1 MKMIFPAIDLKN
13 GQSVRLFQGD
23 YQAVTT
29 INADPIQQ
37 AKQIKTSGVKQLH
50 LVDLDGAKSG
60 RPENLAIIRQIRQV
74 FTGFLELGGGIR
86 TYQIAQQ
93 YLKLGIDR
101 IVIGSAALKNPQL
114 VKQLLDDFGASKIAI
129 GIDGKDGQV
138 ATEGWL
144 EQSKIKMS
152 SLIAKMNEFGA
163 KNFIVTDVSRDGT
176 MQGPNLNLLGDLKE
190 AIPQV
195 NLIASGGIRNIEDL
209 KALKRMGIDQ
219 SIIGKAIFEKTIS
232 LAQILEVEKC

>member
-37 AKQIKTSGVKQLH
+37 AKQIETSGVKQLH

-60 RPENLAIIRQIRQV
+60 QPENLAIIRQIRQV

-114 VKQLLDDFGASKIAI
+114 VKRLLDDFGASKIAI
-129 GIDGKDGQV
+129 CIDGKDGQV

-144 EQSKIKMS
+144 EQSKVKMS

-163 KNFIVTDVSRDGT
+163 QNFIVTDVSRDGT
-176 MQGPNLNLLGDLKE
+176 MQGPNLNLLEDLKE
-190 AIPQV
+190 EIPQV

>member
-23 YQAVTT
+23 YQVVTM
-29 INADPIQQ
+29 INANPIQQ
-37 AKQIKTSGVKQLH
+37 AKQIEISGVKQLH

-60 RPENLAIIRQIRQV
+60 QPENLAIIRQIRQV

-114 VKQLLDDFGASKIAI
+114 VKQLIDDFGASKIAI
-129 GIDGKDGQV
+129 GIDGKNGQV

-144 EQSKIKMS
+144 EQSKVKMS

-190 AIPQV
+190 EIPQV

>member
-23 YQAVTT
+23 YQVVTM
-29 INADPIQQ
+29 INANPIQQ
-37 AKQIKTSGVKQLH
+37 AKQIEISGVKQLH

-60 RPENLAIIRQIRQV
+60 QPENLAIIRQIRQV

-114 VKQLLDDFGASKIAI
+114 VKQLIDDFGASKIAI
-129 GIDGKDGQV
+129 GIDGKNGQV

-144 EQSKIKMS
+144 EQSKVKMS

-190 AIPQV
+190 EIPQV
-195 NLIASGGIRNIEDL
+195 NLITSGGIRNIEDL

>member
-1 MKMIFPAIDLKN
+1 MIFPAIDLKN
-13 GQSVRLFQGD
+13 SQSVRLFQGD

-29 INADPIQQ
+29 INDDPIQQ
-37 AKQIKTSGVKQLH
+37 ARQIEKSGVKQLH

-60 RPENLAIIRQIRQV
+60 QPENLTIIKQIRQN
-74 FTGFLELGGGIR
+74 FSGFLELGGGIR

-114 VKQLLDDFGASKIAI
+114 VKRLIDDFGTSKIAI

-144 EQSKIKMS
+144 EQSNVTMS
-152 SLIAKMNEFGA
+152 NLIAKMSKFGA

-176 MQGPNLNLLGDLKE
+176 MQGPNLELLAALKE
-190 AIPQV
+190 DIPQV

-209 KALKRMGIDQ
+209 KALKRIGIDQ
-219 SIIGKAIFEKTIS
+219 SIIGKALFEKTIS

>member
-1 MKMIFPAIDLKN
+1 MIFPAIDLKN

-29 INADPIQQ
+29 INDDPMQQ
-37 AKQIKTSGVKQLH
+37 AKQIELSNVKQLH
-50 LVDLDGAKSG
+50 LVDLDGAKG
-60 RPENLAIIRQIRQV
+60 GQPENLAIIRQIRRT

-101 IVIGSAALKNPQL
+101 IVIGSAALKDPQL
-114 VKQLLDDFGASKIAI
+114 VKQLLDDFGASRIAI
-129 GIDGKDGQV
+129 GIDGKNGQV

-144 EQSKIKMS
+144 EQSNVKMRN
-152 SLIAKMNEFGA
+152 LISKMDKFGA

-176 MQGPNLNLLGDLKE
+176 MKGPNLNLLADLKKE
-190 AIPQV
+190 IPQV

-209 KALKRMGIDQ
+209 RALKRIGIDQ
-219 SIIGKAIFEKTIS
+219 SIIGKALFEKTIS

>member
-1 MKMIFPAIDLKN
+1 
-13 GQSVRLFQGD
+13 
-23 YQAVTT
+23 
-29 INADPIQQ
+29 
-37 AKQIKTSGVKQLH
+37 
-50 LVDLDGAKSG
+50 
-60 RPENLAIIRQIRQV
+60 
-74 FTGFLELGGGIR
+74 
-86 TYQIAQQ
+86 

-114 VKQLLDDFGASKIAI
+114 VKQLIDDFGASKIAI
-129 GIDGKDGQV
+129 GIDGKNGQV

-144 EQSKIKMS
+144 EQSKVKMS

-190 AIPQV
+190 EIPQV

>member
-1 MKMIFPAIDLKN
+1 MIFPAIDLKN

-23 YQAVTT
+23 YQVVTM
-29 INADPIQQ
+29 INANPIQQ
-37 AKQIKTSGVKQLH
+37 AKQIEISGVKQLH

-60 RPENLAIIRQIRQV
+60 QPENLAIIRQIRQV

-114 VKQLLDDFGASKIAI
+114 VKQLIDDFGASKIAI
-129 GIDGKDGQV
+129 GIDGKNGQV

-144 EQSKIKMS
+144 EQSKVKMS

-190 AIPQV
+190 EIPQV

>member
-23 YQAVTT
+23 YQVVTM
-29 INADPIQQ
+29 INANPIQQ
-37 AKQIKTSGVKQLH
+37 AKQIEISGVKQLH

-60 RPENLAIIRQIRQV
+60 QPENLAIIRQIRQV

-114 VKQLLDDFGASKIAI
+114 VKQLIDDFGASKIAI
-129 GIDGKDGQV
+129 GIDGKNGQV

-144 EQSKIKMS
+144 EQSKVKMS

-190 AIPQV
+190 EILQV